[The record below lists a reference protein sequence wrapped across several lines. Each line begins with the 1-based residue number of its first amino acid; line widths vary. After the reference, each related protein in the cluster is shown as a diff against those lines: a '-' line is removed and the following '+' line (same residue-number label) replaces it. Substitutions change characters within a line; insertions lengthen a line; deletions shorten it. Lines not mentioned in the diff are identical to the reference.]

1 MINRMKHLL
10 SLVSTPA
17 WRLGTLFLWWG
28 TFHLGWMVFMLW
40 TNFEQARVRLVAL
53 FGLRLV
59 FGMLLLGTH
68 LKGVAFRPLRGVRIF
83 LWLFSIALF
92 VGWAVI
98 PIIDSIDL
106 YNAFGLGYTVVG
118 TPQYILFLKQVA
130 TEIYEFFNTWQD
142 TVSAYASELE
152 VLVGRSWLFVAF
164 LAQLLADT
172 LHIVWEW
179 RGAEQSLRPELRRS
193 VVVGCSIA
201 ALPLVSVLYPVLS
214 SPFQWKACEAYGNE
228 LRELRG
234 NPPSQGE
241 STAWLDE
248 KEEFKKR
255 EGELMATWKAEAYSE
270 VFGKWEALKE
280 ETAGKWLLEQKR
292 LHLLPALLRAGIPDD
307 ASLCQRIQ
315 TALQEA
321 EFEMKPL
328 ERAFVL
334 WKSDT
339 RRKTVIDTG
348 AYLEDEF
355 NPSSF
360 IRMHFRHCL
369 KPMATVPI
377 GMERLWRCLIL
388 RRIDEFFQ
396 LELQSLDTPL
406 EDMPALEARFDRWL
420 DSIPFNYYWEA
431 PNTKCMDGVG
441 VHINRYF
448 DLYGMQFWQAT
459 CREASVGIAMR
470 QYRLQHGEW
479 PADLE
484 QLVPSFLPKLP
495 CDPFTNGPLKVAN
508 HPELPNVL
516 TVYSMRK
523 IGDDEPP
530 DIILQRGFPVAE
542 KYPFPAKSE

>member
-1 MINRMKHLL
+1 MINRMKRFV
-10 SLVSTPA
+10 SLISTPA

-40 TNFEQARVRLVAL
+40 TNLEQARFRLVAL
-53 FGLRLV
+53 SVLRLV
-59 FGMLLLGTH
+59 FGMLLLVTH
-68 LKGVAFRPLRGVRIF
+68 LKGVAFRPLRGIRIF

-106 YNAFGLGYTVVG
+106 YSAFGLGYTVVG
-118 TPQYILFLKQVA
+118 TPRYVLFLKQVA
-130 TEIYEFFNTWQD
+130 TEIHESLNACGNTL
-142 TVSAYASELE
+142 SEYASELE
-152 VLVGRSWLFVAF
+152 ALVGRTWLFVAF
-164 LAQLLADT
+164 MAQLSADT

-179 RGAEQSLRPELRRS
+179 RGAERPSRPRLCRS
-193 VVVGCSIA
+193 VLVGCAFA
-201 ALPLVSVLYPVLS
+201 ALPLASVLYPVLS
-214 SPFQWKACEAYGNE
+214 SSFQWKACEAYGNE

-234 NPPSQGE
+234 NPPSQEE
-241 STAWLDE
+241 SKARLDE
-248 KEEFKKR
+248 REEFKKR
-255 EGELMATWKAEAYSE
+255 EEELESAWKAGAYSE

-280 ETAGKWLLEQKR
+280 ETTGKWQLEKNR
-292 LHLLPALLRAGIPDD
+292 LQLLPTLLRAGIPDD

-315 TALQEA
+315 ATLQEA
-321 EFEMKPL
+321 DSEMRPL
-328 ERAFVL
+328 ERAHVL
-334 WKSDT
+334 WLSDT
-339 RRKTVIDTG
+339 RRQTAIDTG

-355 NPSSF
+355 SPSPF

-369 KPMATVPI
+369 KPMAAVPI

-388 RRIDEFFQ
+388 RRIDKFFQ

-420 DSIPFNYYWEA
+420 DSIPWNYNLEA

-448 DLYGMQFWQAT
+448 DLYGVQFWQAT
-459 CREASVGIAMR
+459 CREASVGVALR

-484 QLVPSFLPKLP
+484 QLVPSFLPKLS
-495 CDPFTNGPLKVAN
+495 CDPFNNGPLKVAN
-508 HPELPNVL
+508 HPKYPNAL
-516 TVYSMRK
+516 TVYSARK
-523 IGDDEPP
+523 IGDDARP
-530 DIILQRGFPVAE
+530 DELLHRGFPVAE
-542 KYPFPAKSE
+542 KYPLPAKSE